1 MEQVQ
6 VTFSTDPDYW
16 GEVGPDQ
23 DDIDTLKGLILKVD
37 PEVNVNV
44 VDGDYNNDEAAQE
57 ILDIA
62 WGRFCRNEKP

>member
-1 MEQVQ
+1 M
-6 VTFSTDPDYW
+6 TY
-16 GEVGPDQ
+16 
-23 DDIDTLKGLILKVD
+23 
-37 PEVNVNV
+37 V